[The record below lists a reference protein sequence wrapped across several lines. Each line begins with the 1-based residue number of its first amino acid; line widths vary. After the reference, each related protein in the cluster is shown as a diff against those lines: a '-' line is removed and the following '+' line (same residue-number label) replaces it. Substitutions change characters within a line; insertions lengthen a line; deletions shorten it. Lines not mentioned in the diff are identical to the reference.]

1 MRCVNDADPALTR
14 GRFLFSGL
22 AAGILGFSGAGQAAG
37 MTDSENANLAL
48 VTAFCESFASRDMT
62 KIASFL
68 AADCVYRITET
79 APLLT
84 GPAAVDRI
92 KTYVE
97 RADKIEFK
105 ILESWAR
112 GLIVV
117 NERVDTFISP
127 ARTNALH
134 LTGVFFVKDGK
145 IAEWAD
151 YIIR

>member
-1 MRCVNDADPALTR
+1 MPCANDAHSTLTR
-14 GRFLFSGL
+14 GRFVFSGL
-22 AAGILGFSGAGQAAG
+22 AAGLLGFSGAGPAAG

-48 VTAFCESFASRDMT
+48 VTAFCESFAGRDMT

-68 AADCVYRITET
+68 AANCVYRVTET
-79 APLLT
+79 SPPLT
-84 GPAAVDRI
+84 GPAALERI

-134 LTGVFFVKDGK
+134 LTGVFFVRDGK